1 MAADGNGKKKG
12 EDRRQEDRPH
22 VEVPMPDKRDI
33 GEAAEES
40 DVGEGDPPTSNKP
53 APED

>member
-1 MAADGNGKKKG
+1 MATHGNGKKKG
-12 EDRRQEDRPH
+12 DDRPQGGRPH
-22 VEVPMPDKRDI
+22 VEIPVPKRWD
-33 GEAAEES
+33 EAAEES